1 MGLLLVIFSAILYII
16 QYLIFHEPRMELF
29 YIGIDLAFIPIE
41 VLVVVLVIERA
52 ISEKEKESMLEKMN
66 MVIGA
71 FFSELGTNLLKDIS
85 GFDPKKEKIRKN
97 LKVQDDWSE
106 QDFFEAARK
115 IKNYDYKLEAIGADM
130 RSISFLEDLKVF
142 LLGKREFL
150 LRLLENP
157 NLLEHDTFTDLLWAV
172 FHLTEELEKR
182 TDLTRLPHADYDHL
196 KLDTERAYSFL
207 IIEWLHYMEHLMKNY
222 PYLFSLALRVNPFD
236 PDAKVEISD

>member
-1 MGLLLVIFSAILYII
+1 LGLLLVILSVILYII
-16 QYLIFHEPRMELF
+16 HYFIFQDPRTEFF
-29 YIGIDLAFIPIE
+29 YIGIDMAFIPIE

-71 FFSELGTNLLKDIS
+71 FFSDVGTGLLKNIS
-85 GFDPKKEKIRKN
+85 EFDPKKEKIRKN
-97 LKVQDDWSE
+97 LKVQGNWSE
-106 QDFFEAARK
+106 QDFLEAARK
-115 IKNYDYKLEAIGADM
+115 IKNYDYQLEIIGGDM
-130 RSISFLEDLKVF
+130 RSISFLEDLKIF

-182 TDLTRLPHADYDHL
+182 TDLTKLPLADYNHL
-196 KLDTERAYSFL
+196 RLDTERAYSYL